1 MLKLVLGLIASA
13 AFSLAANATPII
25 QFAQTSGVNTITATA
40 NGTQTATTI
49 VGTDVA
55 VNVAQNLGG
64 VTGAA
69 FLDISATSTDAA
81 VPVGTGALQHYS
93 GSFSINTL
101 ANNTG
106 TNLLSGTFTDAALG
120 VGSALVLAIGS
131 PPDLLAL
138 ASDLISGSVLGA
150 PAGAAFSLTNVLPP
164 VSIVGTTLE
173 SFTATVSGNVSAS
186 VVPEPM
192 TMAML
197 GTGLIGLG
205 LVTRKRLN

>member
-1 MLKLVLGLIASA
+1 VLKLVLGLIASA

-25 QFAQTSGVNTITATA
+25 QFAQTSDVNTITATA

-138 ASDLISGSVLGA
+138 ASDLISGSALGA